1 MRESVKKAF
10 HAFSEPLEGRVHHLY
25 LDVKCLPTTGVGNL
39 VETILDVLALPWKR
53 PDGSLA
59 SRNEVVAM
67 YQVVIERKDLAPK
80 GGMIFAKLTN
90 LRLTDEDVDALVERR
105 LALNE
110 ITLLKRM
117 PGIADWPADAE
128 LFIHSWAWAVGAA
141 ARYPRMIE
149 ALNKKQ
155 FDDAAREC
163 TINPQIGTIVK
174 RNEYNRRLL
183 SNASRVQA
191 FHFDPDVVYFPRDLL
206 DDVKEMETVP
216 ALENPISEDDAGA
229 ARRQATLDTVSHELP
244 EPEDTT
250 LENDD

>member
-1 MRESVKKAF
+1 MRQAVKDAF
-10 HAFSEPLEGRVHHLY
+10 HKFSEPLEGRVHHLY

-39 VETILDVLALPWKR
+39 VETLLDVLALPWKR
-53 PDGSLA
+53 PDGSRA
-59 SRNEVVAM
+59 GRNEIVAM
-67 YQVVIERKDLAPK
+67 YETVLNHKELAPK

-90 LRLTDEDVDALVERR
+90 LRLTDEDVDELVDQR
-105 LALNE
+105 LEMNHA
-110 ITLLKRM
+110 TLLRRM
-117 PGIADWPADAE
+117 PNIADWPADAE

-141 ARYPRMIE
+141 AKYPRMIE
-149 ALNKKQ
+149 ALNEKR

-174 RNEYNRRLL
+174 RNEWNRRLL

-206 DDVKEMETVP
+206 DEVKELPTDP
-216 ALENPISEDDAGA
+216 AVENPITEDDGGV
-229 ARRQATLDTVSHELP
+229 ARRRATLDTVSHDPP
-244 EPEDTT
+244 EPEDTS